1 MLCQLSYAPGRGDC
15 SPAFRGILRDYAPP
29 VQKRALGALF
39 GGLAAALIAV
49 AVAAIV
55 GAGANF
61 GRWVIALAAL
71 AIAAWLG
78 SLALSAFRG

>member
-1 MLCQLSYAPGRGDC
+1 
-15 SPAFRGILRDYAPP
+15 

-49 AVAAIV
+49 AAAAIA
-55 GAGANF
+55 GAGANV
-61 GRWVIALAAL
+61 GRWLIALAAL
-71 AIAAWLG
+71 SIAAWLG

>member
-1 MLCQLSYAPGRGDC
+1 
-15 SPAFRGILRDYAPP
+15 

-49 AVAAIV
+49 AAAAIV
-55 GAGANF
+55 GAGANV
-61 GRWVIALAAL
+61 GRWLIALAAL

>member
-1 MLCQLSYAPGRGDC
+1 
-15 SPAFRGILRDYAPP
+15 

-39 GGLAAALIAV
+39 GGLATALIAV
-49 AVAAIV
+49 AVAAIA
-55 GAGANF
+55 GAGANV
-61 GRWVIALAAL
+61 GRWLIALAAL

>member
-1 MLCQLSYAPGRGDC
+1 MLCQLSYAPGREDC
-15 SPAFRGILRDYAPP
+15 SPAFRGIPCDYAPP

-49 AVAAIV
+49 GVAAIV

-61 GRWVIALAAL
+61 GRWVVALAAL

>member
-1 MLCQLSYAPGRGDC
+1 
-15 SPAFRGILRDYAPP
+15 

-49 AVAAIV
+49 AAAAIA
-55 GAGANF
+55 GAGADV
-61 GRWVIALAAL
+61 GRWVVAAAAL

-78 SLALSAFRG
+78 SLAFSAFRG

>member
-1 MLCQLSYAPGRGDC
+1 
-15 SPAFRGILRDYAPP
+15 
-29 VQKRALGALF
+29 VQKRALGSLF

-49 AVAAIV
+49 AVAAIA
-55 GAGANF
+55 GAGASL